1 MFFIQ
6 CHEGDKLMMSGWCI

>member
-6 CHEGDKLMMSGWCI
+6 YHEGDKLMMSGWCI